1 MGFLN
6 ETGKFLPGLSYNS
19 TASLMKVPNGELISP
34 SSWLIDWHKEPAID
48 QPMAGATEISPADF
62 AKEMKKYLGKDKHR
76 AILTNMHKD
85 YDDWIFLKHSPE
97 SRRLVALPDF
107 QEPLGLP
114 TIQPSDTTHAVD
126 NGEPEGMS
134 LGTLAAVPV
143 ATVLIGF
150 MLVSSVRALLKRF
163 RKQEK
168 RRERTSFDD
177 NG

>member
-1 MGFLN
+1 
-6 ETGKFLPGLSYNS
+6 
-19 TASLMKVPNGELISP
+19 
-34 SSWLIDWHKEPAID
+34 
-48 QPMAGATEISPADF
+48 
-62 AKEMKKYLGKDKHR
+62 MKKLLHVRQTIYVFPGKNSDW
-76 AILTNMHKD
+76 KD
-85 YDDWIFLKHSPE
+85 AKKIRLDLERPGNLEHLSE
-97 SRRLVALPDF
+97 RRRLVALPDF

>member
-1 MGFLN
+1 
-6 ETGKFLPGLSYNS
+6 
-19 TASLMKVPNGELISP
+19 
-34 SSWLIDWHKEPAID
+34 
-48 QPMAGATEISPADF
+48 
-62 AKEMKKYLGKDKHR
+62 MKKYLGKDKHR

-107 QEPLGLP
+107 QEPPGLP

-134 LGTLAAVPV
+134 LSTLAAVPI

-150 MLVSSVRALLKRF
+150 MLISSVRALLKRF
-163 RKQEK
+163 RKRQRQE
-168 RRERTSFDD
+168 RERTSYDFDD

>member
-1 MGFLN
+1 MG
-6 ETGKFLPGLSYNS
+6 S
-19 TASLMKVPNGELISP
+19 TYAVFVSHLKTRAS
-34 SSWLIDWHKEPAID
+34 EPATSFNVYKNGKEELCT
-48 QPMAGATEISPADF
+48 PEMLPA
-62 AKEMKKYLGKDKHR
+62 LGFSKQ
-76 AILTNMHKD
+76 
-85 YDDWIFLKHSPE
+85 
-97 SRRLVALPDF
+97 SRRRLATLPDF
-107 QEPLGLP
+107 QEPLALL

-134 LGTLAAVPV
+134 LGTLVAVPV